1 MAADHNDV
9 QLEEEQPLHNSSHC
23 SQEELEE
30 PEICF
35 DNEDEECKRLEA
47 EAHAEQC
54 RQEEEELQR
63 V

>member
-1 MAADHNDV
+1 VAADHNDV
-9 QLEEEQPLHNSSHC
+9 HLEEEQPLHNSSHC

-47 EAHAEQC
+47 EAHAE
-54 RQEEEELQR
+54 
-63 V
+63 